1 MQLEFAQAMSDFKTM
16 FPNMDRD
23 VIEAVLRSN
32 LGAVDATID
41 QLLAMSIDNQVKM
54 LLSKFCV
61 WPVEPILLNAV
72 PFLQNETLRNELDIP
87 ENGQPREQTLL
98 TSSSPAANVKPDI
111 CVGISPKT
119 ASHSN
124 ENGEGPSMIAL
135 ATGTISKS
143 KKWNPPI
150 LGPLP
155 AGFLRLSSADVS
167 INGQFYRSSLFL

>member
-61 WPVEPILLNAV
+61 RPVGPILLNAV

-119 ASHSN
+119 ASRN